1 MNKHIANVRFCLG
14 LEQKNVQEPEEL
26 QTQLLEYYTRYHPNS
41 RVQPRSTIML
51 GGSGNVLSRKLTYFK
66 YIILDG
72 RRILASD
79 LGTKAPNSLVQTRFN
94 NRYYAGQ
101 VTKILTHRQARVEKS
116 TALIQVKWFVPF
128 TEFDDNVSPW
138 KD

>member
-94 NRYYAGQ
+94 DRIYVGQ
-101 VTKILTHRQARVEKS
+101 VTKILSHRQAEVPRAS
-116 TALIQVKWFVPF
+116 ALVQVKWFVPF
-128 TEFDDNVSPW
+128 TGIEDDTSPW
-138 KD
+138 RN